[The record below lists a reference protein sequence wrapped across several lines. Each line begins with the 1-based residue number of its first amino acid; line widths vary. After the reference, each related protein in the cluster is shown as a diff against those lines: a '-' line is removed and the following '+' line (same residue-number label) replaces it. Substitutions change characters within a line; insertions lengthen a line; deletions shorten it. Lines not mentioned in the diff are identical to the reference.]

1 MHKRIDRRVK
11 PAPRWE
17 PPSKEPSV
25 ATRINNAL
33 AVLKAL
39 KQKEVKA

>member
-11 PAPRWE
+11 PTPRWE
-17 PPSKEPSV
+17 TTERTTV

-33 AVLKAL
+33 EVAKAL

>member
-11 PAPRWE
+11 PTPRWE
-17 PPSKEPSV
+17 PSESTTV

-33 AVLKAL
+33 AVAKAL